1 MLPQL
6 YEVFTT
12 YEGMYL
18 CYLIPII
25 YFSGVVFTTLLTN
38 RKLRKHAGM
47 AGMIAVIAMM
57 FITLDFVNY
66 LYLLFT
72 KTGKLLPP
80 TLLSLKYVIGL
91 GFWGWVVV
99 YCYRAYFSRQAAGKL
114 FRQRLLV
121 FGLVIVMAMIL
132 AGLGIALFPAH
143 QLAVV

>member
-57 FITLDFVNY
+57 FITVDFVNY

-80 TLLSLKYVIGL
+80 TLLSLKYVIGV

>member
-47 AGMIAVIAMM
+47 AGMIAAIAMM

>member
-47 AGMIAVIAMM
+47 VGMIAAIAMM
-57 FITLDFVNY
+57 FITVDFVNY

-143 QLAVV
+143 QLAAV

>member
-57 FITLDFVNY
+57 FITVDFVNY